1 MVPRQRGTRPLFSAA
16 ELVPFFEDRT
26 LDGKVAI
33 RLASNPKNVFQEPA
47 PRLTP
52 LLEEGC
58 GVDTEADPWD
68 LLGAPNMVT
77 TMMVLEGLATCAV
90 FVDGLMVLLLPLRI
104 SLI

>member
-26 LDGKVAI
+26 LDGKVATLGI
-33 RLASNPKNVFQEPA
+33 ASKNMFQEPA

-77 TMMVLEGLATCAV
+77 TMMVSEGLAACAV
-90 FVDGLMVLLLPLRI
+90 FCGW
-104 SLI
+104 S

>member
-26 LDGKVAI
+26 LDGKVRHGWHRI
-33 RLASNPKNVFQEPA
+33 KKNMFQEPA

-77 TMMVLEGLATCAV
+77 TMMVSEGLAACAV
-90 FVDGLMVLLLPLRI
+90 FCGW
-104 SLI
+104 S